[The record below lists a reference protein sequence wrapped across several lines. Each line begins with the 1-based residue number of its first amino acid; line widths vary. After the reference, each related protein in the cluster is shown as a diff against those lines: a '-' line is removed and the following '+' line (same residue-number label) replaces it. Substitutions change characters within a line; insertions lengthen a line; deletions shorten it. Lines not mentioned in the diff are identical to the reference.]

1 MKKKYISPTIDFEFL
16 EEEDM
21 LMVSQPEPTGRSSY
35 DLGEENAEG
44 YNGNEE
50 KGPIDV
56 AGNDFWIE

>member
-16 EEEDM
+16 EEDDM

-35 DLGEENAEG
+35 DLGEESAGE

-50 KGPIDV
+50 KGPIGV

>member
-16 EEEDM
+16 EEDDM

-35 DLGEENAEG
+35 DLGEENAGE